1 MFTRPKDDCHLMER
15 TCSDL
20 WLWLA
25 CIALLSGCAVFN
37 DPNQPST
44 FGDEGTRIIL
54 TQADRR
60 AVFTFQD
67 GVGGRVCPEPSPDV
81 RVDIDSTVESLL
93 EASASVPE
101 SISAAGR
108 AELDA
113 TRSLVTQA
121 LVTRSQGL
129 QMLRDLL
136 FQACLANLRGDIPGP
151 AYLDFVTVTLPK
163 LTATLITTELLSR
176 TSPDVPISPEAINM
190 LVQYQILASA
200 RP

>member
-1 MFTRPKDDCHLMER
+1 MFSPTMDCSGR
-15 TCSDL
+15 KRRCSGISL
-20 WLWLA
+20 GAA
-25 CIALLSGCAVFN
+25 CLGLLSGCAVFN

-44 FGDEGTRIIL
+44 YGDEGTRIIL

-67 GVGGRVCPEPSPDV
+67 DIGGRVCPEPSPDV
-81 RVDIDSTVESLL
+81 RVDMDATVESML
-93 EASASVPE
+93 EASAAVPE

-113 TRSLVTQA
+113 TRSLLTQA

-151 AYLDFVTVTLPK
+151 AYLDFVTITLPK

-176 TSPDVPISPEAINM
+176 TSPDVSISPEAINM
-190 LVQYQILASA
+190 LVQYQLLASA

>member
-1 MFTRPKDDCHLMER
+1 MLASIWNNRRRKER
-15 TCSDL
+15 QRLNTL
-20 WLWLA
+20 VWLA
-25 CIALLSGCAVFN
+25 CIGLISGCAVLN

-44 FGDEGTRIIL
+44 YGDKGTRIIL

-60 AVFTFQD
+60 AVFTFED
-67 GVGGRVCPEPSPDV
+67 DIGGRVCPEPSPDV
-81 RVDIDSTVESLL
+81 RVDTDATVESLL

-101 SISAAGR
+101 SISATGR
-108 AELDA
+108 AEFDA
-113 TRSLVTQA
+113 TRSLITQA

-176 TSPDVPISPEAINM
+176 TSPDGSISPEAINM